1 MDINMSESMTNT
13 NEEEQMIPSKNY
25 EGGSRAAAGSVQRGN
40 GFDREIAELME
51 LYPELRE
58 KMSRGE
64 ALPREVMTACAKSG
78 ISLRT
83 AYAEYEAKRA
93 KADAEQLRKAV
104 KILRQNAAAAA
115 KAPVKGSAADSG
127 ESKGKDPFLEGLL
140 SED

>member
-1 MDINMSESMTNT
+1 MDINMNEIMTNT
-13 NEEEQMIPSKNY
+13 NEEEVSSSRY
-25 EGGSRAAAGSVQRGN
+25 ENGDRTAAAKTQRGS
-40 GFDREIAELME
+40 GFDREVAELME

-78 ISLRT
+78 VSLRT

-93 KADAEQLRKAV
+93 KAEAEQLHKAIR
-104 KILRQNAAAAA
+104 ILRQNAAAAA